1 MIVTAASVAA
11 LQVGFKKSFQDAFNA
26 TRPNSD
32 YTKVATI
39 VNSTSKSETYG
50 WLGKFPKMREWVGD
64 RVIKDMEAF
73 GYTIVNKDFEATV
86 GVDRNDIEDDNLG
99 VYAPL
104 FAEMGHSAAQQPDD
118 LVFSLLKAG
127 GTTTCYDGQYF
138 FDTDHPSFDETGAAT
153 VASNIDNSG
162 DGAGNPY
169 WYLLD
174 TTRPL
179 KPLIFQ
185 ERKKAQFV
193 SKTDPNTSDTVFMS
207 KQFVYGADA
216 RSNAGF
222 GLWQMAYASN
232 AALNGD
238 NLDAAIEAMRSLR
251 DVNGR
256 PLGIKPSMLV
266 VGPKL
271 RSAANKAVKVMLSD
285 GGASNANYNA
295 VEVLDTDWVA

>member
-1 MIVTAASVAA
+1 MIVTAAAVTA

-32 YTKVATI
+32 YTKVATVI
-39 VNSTSKSETYG
+39 TSTSKSETYG

-73 GYTIVNKDFEATV
+73 GYTITNKDFESTV

-99 VYAPL
+99 IYTPL
-104 FAEMGHSAAQQPDD
+104 FAEMGLSAAQQPDD

-127 GTTTCYDGQYF
+127 ASSLCYDGQYF
-138 FDTDHPSFDETGAAT
+138 FDTDHPSYDETGAAT
-153 VASNIDNSG
+153 VASNIDSSG
-162 DGAGNPY
+162 GANPY

-174 TTRPL
+174 TSRPL
-179 KPLIFQ
+179 KPMIFQ

-193 SKTDPNTSDTVFMS
+193 AKTDAATSDTVFMS
-207 KQFVYGADA
+207 KKFIYGADA

-232 AALNGD
+232 VALDGD
-238 NLDAAIEAMRSLR
+238 SLDAAIEAMRSLR

-271 RSAANKAVKVMLSD
+271 RSAANKAVKVMLND
-285 GGASNANYNA
+285 GGGSNANYNA
-295 VEVLDTDWVA
+295 VDVLDTDWVA